1 MSTVSRAQLTKLEG
15 LFQAMD
21 IGGDAGV
28 IFCSDVLNTVDVVK
42 SPFTDHVFE
51 MIGESRE
58 KQVFRRWGRER
69 GVSHFILMSPH
80 PSSEGLH
87 NVDVPIYPSL
97 PPVRYASCALVSSM
111 RPALLQVVGLC
122 RVEVR

>member
-1 MSTVSRAQLTKLEG
+1 VSRAQLTKLEG

-51 MIGESRE
+51 MIGVNPAGTLQFSELCR
-58 KQVFRRWGRER
+58 
-69 GVSHFILMSPH
+69 ILMTYCVFSR
-80 PSSEGLH
+80 GDIL
-87 NVDVPIYPSL
+87 
-97 PPVRYASCALVSSM
+97 
-111 RPALLQVVGLC
+111 
-122 RVEVR
+122 